1 MRLLR
6 IVCSGYP
13 LFKESETIDL
23 IASQRVTEEDS
34 DQMTPAP
41 FPEILQCKRPLQ
53 VNRFFDFHSILFLV
67 IILFAI
73 ICG

>member
-23 IASQRVTEEDS
+23 IATLSFTY
-34 DQMTPAP
+34 
-41 FPEILQCKRPLQ
+41 
-53 VNRFFDFHSILFLV
+53 V
-67 IILFAI
+67 I
-73 ICG
+73 